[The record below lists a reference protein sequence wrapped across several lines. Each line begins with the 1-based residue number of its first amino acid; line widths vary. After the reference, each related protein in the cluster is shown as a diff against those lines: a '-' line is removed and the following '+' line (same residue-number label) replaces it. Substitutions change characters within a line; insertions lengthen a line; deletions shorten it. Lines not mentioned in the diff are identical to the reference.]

1 MGLGIKNRE
10 KKVMSANGGCFET
23 MLAACDH
30 ADIGGFDH
38 PSVGIAWSTLKAMIE
53 ELQAHRAIRGAAWI
67 PVVDQTMSHVDINRA
82 MERTDL
88 FINRNR
94 DSKWWT

>member
-1 MGLGIKNRE
+1 
-10 KKVMSANGGCFET
+10 MSANGGCFET

-53 ELQAHRAIRGAAWI
+53 ELQLLRESYQVSPYKRDVVDRAI
-67 PVVDQTMSHVDINRA
+67 
-82 MERTDL
+82 EKTDL
-88 FINRNR
+88 FMNRNR
-94 DSKWWT
+94 DNKWWM